1 MLTPGKHKLPVG
13 KILKTHGIK
22 GELNVE
28 LADEAEPDEDFAPG
42 AAVIM
47 EIDGLDV
54 PFFVASARQR
64 GSSSVLLTLDDV
76 DSEYEA
82 AELAGHTIYVYIDP
96 DDADADGGDMTAGD
110 LVGYE
115 MADAETGTTI
125 GRIDTLTEL
134 TPGAWYFTLEDGR
147 LVPAVDEFIVDID
160 HEQRRVEMTLP
171 AGLLEL

>member
-1 MLTPGKHKLPVG
+1 MLTPGKHKLAVG
-13 KILKTHGIK
+13 RILKTHGIK

-28 LADEAEPDEDFAPG
+28 LTDEAEPDEDFAPG
-42 AAVIM
+42 APVIM

-76 DSEYEA
+76 DTETDA

-96 DDADADGGDMTAGD
+96 ADADNGDSLTAGD

-115 MADAETGTTI
+115 MADAETGAAI
-125 GRIDTLTEL
+125 GRIGSLTEL
-134 TPGAWYFTLEDGR
+134 TPGAWYFSLEDGR

-160 HEQRRVEMTLP
+160 HERRRVEMTLP

>member
-1 MLTPGKHKLPVG
+1 MLTPGKHKLAVG
-13 KILKTHGIK
+13 RILKTHGIK

-28 LADEAEPDEDFAPG
+28 LTDEAEPNEDFAPG
-42 AAVIM
+42 APVIM

-64 GSSSVLLTLDDV
+64 GSGSVLLTLDDV
-76 DSEYEA
+76 DTETDA

-96 DDADADGGDMTAGD
+96 ADADNGDSLTAGD

-115 MADAETGTTI
+115 MADAETGASI
-125 GRIDTLTEL
+125 GRIGSLTEL
-134 TPGAWYFTLEDGR
+134 TPGAWYFCLEDGR